1 MQGDNVKIYLITK
14 TLMQDT
20 KNLLKKRDIYYPK
33 MIMEFREKWDK
44 QNAEYWER
52 ELKWLIERIKRRKKN
67 WDKNIKAMS
76 KWQWHK

>member
-1 MQGDNVKIYLITK
+1 MK
-14 TLMQDT
+14 DT
-20 KNLLKKRDIYYPK
+20 KNLLKKRDIDYPK
-33 MIMEFREKWDK
+33 MIREFREKWDK
-44 QNAEYWER
+44 QSVEYWER